1 LSRLFAN
8 QQLNS
13 LFNLTNKYKKM
24 AQFSRLEVA
33 QAMKDTGMI
42 PLFFHN
48 DIELSKKVLKACYD
62 GGARL
67 MEFTARGDFAH
78 EVFGELTKYAIA
90 ELPGMIMG
98 VGSVTD
104 GAAASLYMALGA
116 NFIVTPVLR
125 EDIAIACNRK
135 KVLWS
140 PGCGSLTEI
149 ARAEE
154 LGCEIVKLFP
164 GDLYGPKFVK
174 GIKGPQPW
182 TSIMPTGGVSP
193 TKENLS
199 GWFDAG
205 VTCVGMGSQLIS
217 KDIIANKDYAKLEK
231 DVKAALA
238 IIEAVR
244 K

>member
-8 QQLNS
+8 QQLSS
-13 LFNLTNKYKKM
+13 LFNLTNKYNKM

-104 GAAASLYMALGA
+104 GAAASLYTALGA

-140 PGCGSLTEI
+140 PGCGTLTEI
-149 ARAEE
+149 TRAEE

-164 GDLYGPKFVK
+164 GDIYGPQFVK

-193 TKENLS
+193 TRENLEA
-199 GWFDAG
+199 WFGAG
-205 VTCVGMGSQLIS
+205 VTCVGMGSKLMAKHADGSFDYDKIALS
-217 KDIIANKDYAKLEK
+217 IIK
-231 DVKAALA
+231 
-238 IIEAVR
+238 AVR
-244 K
+244 

>member
-1 LSRLFAN
+1 
-8 QQLNS
+8 
-13 LFNLTNKYKKM
+13 M
-24 AQFSRLEVA
+24 AQYSRIEVA
-33 QAMKDTGMI
+33 MVMKQTGLV
-42 PLFFHN
+42 PLFYHS
-48 DIELSKKVLKACYD
+48 DIEVSKKVLKACYD

-78 EVFGELTKYAIA
+78 EVFGALTKYAIK

-104 GAAASLYMALGA
+104 AAAASRFMALGA

-125 EDIAIACNRK
+125 EDIAIVCNRR

-140 PGCGSLTEI
+140 PGCGTLTEI

-164 GDLYGPKFVK
+164 GDIYGPNFVK

-193 TKENLS
+193 TKENLE
-199 GWFDAG
+199 GWFKAG
-205 VTCVGMGSQLIS
+205 VTCVGMGSQLIGKNAQGDFDLVKIEQLVEES
-217 KDIIANKDYAKLEK
+217 LDIIKKFNK
-231 DVKAALA
+231 
-238 IIEAVR
+238 
-244 K
+244 

>member
-1 LSRLFAN
+1 
-8 QQLNS
+8 
-13 LFNLTNKYKKM
+13 M
-24 AQFSRLEVA
+24 AQFSRIEVA
-33 QAMKDTGMI
+33 SVMKETGMI
-42 PLFFHN
+42 PLFFSQ

-67 MEFTARGDFAH
+67 LEFTARGDFAH
-78 EVFGELTKYAIA
+78 EVFGELTKYAVK

-104 GAAASLYMALGA
+104 AAAASLYMALGA

-125 EDIAIACNRK
+125 EDIAIACNRR

-140 PGCGSLTEI
+140 PGCGTLTEI
-149 ARAEE
+149 TRAEE

-164 GDLYGPKFVK
+164 GDIYGPQFVK
-174 GIKGPQPW
+174 GVKGPQPW
-182 TSIMPTGGVSP
+182 TSVMPTGGVSP
-193 TKENLS
+193 TEDNLK

-205 VTCVGMGSQLIS
+205 VTCVGMGSKLIS
-217 KDIIANKDYAKLEK
+217 KDILKNKDFKTLETN
-231 DVKAALA
+231 VKKALD
-238 IIEAVR
+238 IIKSVR

>member
-1 LSRLFAN
+1 
-8 QQLNS
+8 
-13 LFNLTNKYKKM
+13 M
-24 AQFSRLEVA
+24 AQFTRIEVA
-33 QAMKDTGMI
+33 TAMKETGMI
-42 PLFFHN
+42 PLFFNN
-48 DIELSKKVLKACYD
+48 DLALSKEVLTACYN

-78 EVFGELTKYAIA
+78 EVFGELTKYAIK

-104 GAAASLYMALGA
+104 AAAASLYMALGA

-125 EDIAIACNRK
+125 EDIAIACNRR

-140 PGCGSLTEI
+140 PGCGTLTEI
-149 ARAEE
+149 TRAEE

-164 GDLYGPKFVK
+164 GDIYGPQFVK

-199 GWFDAG
+199 GWFNAG

-217 KDIIANKDYAKLEK
+217 KEIIANKDFVKLEK
-231 DVKAALA
+231 DVKNALA
-238 IIEAVR
+238 LIKEVR

>member
-1 LSRLFAN
+1 
-8 QQLNS
+8 
-13 LFNLTNKYKKM
+13 M
-24 AQFSRLEVA
+24 AQYSRLEVA
-33 QAMKDTGMI
+33 MVMKETGMV
-42 PLFFHN
+42 PLFFSN
-48 DIELSKKVLKACYD
+48 DIDLSKKVLKACYK

-104 GAAASLYMALGA
+104 GASASRFMALGA
-116 NFIVTPVLR
+116 NFVVTPVLR
-125 EDIAIACNRK
+125 EDIAIVCNRR

-164 GDLYGPKFVK
+164 GDIYGPQFVK

-199 GWFDAG
+199 GWFNAG

-217 KDIIANKDYAKLEK
+217 KEIIANKEFDKLEQK
-231 DVKAALA
+231 VRESLA
-238 IIEAVR
+238 IIKEVR
-244 K
+244 

>member
-1 LSRLFAN
+1 
-8 QQLNS
+8 
-13 LFNLTNKYKKM
+13 M
-24 AQFSRLEVA
+24 AQFTRIEVA
-33 QAMKDTGMI
+33 NTMKETGLV
-42 PLFFHN
+42 PLFYHP
-48 DIELSKKVLKACYD
+48 DAEVAKQVVRACYD

-67 MEFTARGDFAH
+67 LEFTARGDFAH
-78 EVFGELTKYAIA
+78 EVFGELVKYAMA

-104 GAAASLYMALGA
+104 AAAASRFMSLGA

-125 EDIAIACNRK
+125 EDIAVVCNRR

-164 GDLYGPKFVK
+164 GGIYGPGFVK
-174 GIKGPQPW
+174 AIKGPQPW

-193 TKENLS
+193 TKESLS
-199 GWFDAG
+199 SWFDAG
-205 VTCVGMGSQLIS
+205 VTCVGMGSKLIK
-217 KDIIANKDYAKLEK
+217 KDDQGSFNLLEIHDLVKQALHIIRGLK
-231 DVKAALA
+231 
-238 IIEAVR
+238 
-244 K
+244 

>member
-1 LSRLFAN
+1 
-8 QQLNS
+8 
-13 LFNLTNKYKKM
+13 M
-24 AQFSRLEVA
+24 AQYTRIEVA
-33 QAMKDTGMI
+33 QVMKDSGMV
-42 PLFFHN
+42 PLFFN
-48 DIELSKKVLKACYD
+48 SDIELSKKVLKACYD

-67 MEFTARGDFAH
+67 LEFTARGDFAH
-78 EVFGELTKYAIA
+78 EVFSELTKYAIK

-104 GAAASLYMALGA
+104 AAAASLYMALGA

-125 EDIAIACNRK
+125 EDIAIACNRR

-193 TKENLS
+193 TEENLK

-217 KDIIANKDYAKLEK
+217 KDILANKDYDKLK
-231 DVKAALA
+231 QDVANALS
-238 IIEAVR
+238 IIKKV
-244 K
+244 KK

>member
-1 LSRLFAN
+1 
-8 QQLNS
+8 
-13 LFNLTNKYKKM
+13 M
-24 AQFSRLEVA
+24 AQYSRIEVA
-33 QAMKDTGMI
+33 RVMQETGLV
-42 PLFFHN
+42 PLFFHS
-48 DIELSKKVLKACYD
+48 DIAFSKNVLKACYD

-78 EVFGELTKYAIA
+78 EVFGELTKYAIK
-90 ELPGMIMG
+90 ELPGMILG

-125 EDIAIACNRK
+125 EDIAIACNRR

-140 PGCGSLTEI
+140 PGCGTLTEI
-149 ARAEE
+149 AKAEE
-154 LGCEIVKLFP
+154 MGCEIVKLFP
-164 GDLYGPKFVK
+164 GDIYGPDFVK
-174 GIKGPQPW
+174 AIKGPQPW

-193 TKENLS
+193 DKENLK
-199 GWFDAG
+199 GWFGAG

-217 KDIIANKDYAKLEK
+217 KEIIASKDFKGLEEK
-231 DVKAALA
+231 VRETLA
-238 IIEAVR
+238 MIQSVR